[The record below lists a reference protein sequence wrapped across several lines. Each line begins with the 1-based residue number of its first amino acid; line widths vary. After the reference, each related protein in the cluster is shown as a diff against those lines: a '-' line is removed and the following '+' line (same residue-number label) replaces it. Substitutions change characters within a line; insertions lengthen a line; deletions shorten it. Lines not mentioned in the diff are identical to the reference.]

1 MNSTVRPT
9 TEGSGNFLLGSLV
22 SLAVHLFVLLL
33 GTLMLKGCQLGSP
46 GTAGGEV
53 FREVGL
59 FVMDGTD
66 EGRSDAGLLPGEGT
80 DDQTQQAPQA
90 PAAANTD
97 ANQTADNQNA
107 ASRVPRQIPDVGTL
121 TDPDRLGDDD
131 GSQSSPLSGL
141 IGPGAAVAGRSG
153 GADGGSNSLIQ
164 PLQSGGT
171 RKSGGTGGAGET
183 TFMNIAG
190 IGKSVVYLIDTSS
203 SMDGPRLRTA
213 RAQLK
218 ASLRLLQPDQQF
230 AVIFYNE
237 YRVRLKLRRQA
248 EQPMYFA
255 TDVNKQLAIQ
265 EIDRIASDSGTDH
278 KPALLEA
285 LSLKPDVV
293 YFLTDGDEPQLSP
306 ADLRDIAHYRNGATI
321 HVIKFG
327 DGSVTSRTLNWLQKL
342 AQQGQGE
349 YREIIAEAP

>member
-9 TEGSGNFLLGSLV
+9 TVGSGNFLLGSLV

-46 GTAGGEV
+46 GRAGGEV

-80 DDQTQQAPQA
+80 DGQTQQAPQA
-90 PAAANTD
+90 PATANSD
-97 ANQTADNQNA
+97 ADQTADTQNA

-190 IGKSVVYLIDTSS
+190 IGKSFVYVIDTSS

-218 ASLRLLQPDQQF
+218 ASLRLLQPGQQF
-230 AVIFYNE
+230 AVILYNE

-255 TDVNKQLAIQ
+255 TDVNKQLAVQ